1 MQTKTINLMEKTQ
14 KDMYDFGFGS
24 RFSDIIPKTI
34 KRKKVD
40 FIKIKNFCASKEI
53 INKVKR

>member
-24 RFSDIIPKTI
+24 RFSDIIPKAI
-34 KRKKVD
+34 KE
-40 FIKIKNFCASKEI
+40 KESGLH
-53 INKVKR
+53 